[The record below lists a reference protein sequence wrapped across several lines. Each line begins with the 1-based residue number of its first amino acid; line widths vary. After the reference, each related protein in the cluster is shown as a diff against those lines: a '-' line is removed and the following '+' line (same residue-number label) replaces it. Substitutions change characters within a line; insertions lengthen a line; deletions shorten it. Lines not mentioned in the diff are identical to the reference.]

1 MIYPPDLVTPYDFTD
16 PHEQRRDKEGILCRV
31 DRVRG
36 LVEMT
41 ARLMILD
48 GGRFGDFGAALEL
61 AHAEL
66 QRIREEIDVGLVPRR
81 ARRVKQESKP
91 T

>member
-1 MIYPPDLVTPYDFTD
+1 MTSPYDFTD
-16 PHEQRRDKEGILCRV
+16 PHEQRRDKEGIMGRV

-41 ARLMILD
+41 ARLLIGD
-48 GGRFGDFGAALEL
+48 GGQFADYGAALEL

-66 QRIREEIDVGLVPRR
+66 QKIREEIDLAMP
-81 ARRVKQESKP
+81 
-91 T
+91 